1 MSEIVLSKR
10 NSLLIAIACLALGA
24 YCIQFAFIPQAFV
37 LVWLYGLSL
46 VLFIAMMLA
55 NFQGVRFTGLN
66 VLPPNKALIVLFW
79 SVLTLLLICYLV
91 STSKDVHI
99 AKSRPAH
106 FFVGLGLLVFFGI
119 SFFGSFFSGFG
130 MYLFLRN
137 PISWARDIRS
147 RGKDSWPH

>member
-10 NSLLIAIACLALGA
+10 SSFLIAAACLALGV
-24 YCIQFAFIPQAFV
+24 YCVQFALIPQTLAFV
-37 LVWLYGLSL
+37 WVYGLSL
-46 VLFIAMMLA
+46 LLFIAMTLA

-66 VLPPNKALIVLFW
+66 VMPPNKVLIVLFW
-79 SVLTLLLICYLV
+79 GALTTLIFLDAM
-91 STSKDVHI
+91 SASKDVQV

-106 FFVGLGLLVFFGI
+106 FFVGLGLLVFFGL

-137 PISWARDIRS
+137 PISWARDIKS
-147 RGKDSWPH
+147 RGKSPGAP